1 MTIESN
7 SVQTVI
13 RDVINANDYR
23 HNVFDVLNADFLQ
36 YTIDFFKKVVSAKLE
51 CEDITIDWYKR
62 TFLHCSLDKEDIAIH
77 SGLNLKSI
85 NNAYNT
91 TKKDVVIDAST
102 NNYDSFNQLINS
114 LIDENEELD
123 LQLTIKFRAVSVEL
137 NINESLIVINSLA
150 VKRSQLSGGLWSSV
164 GKQVEKPLIET
175 LCKIFDV
182 PPQYYDQSNV
192 PSTLREIDFYLI
204 DNEGN
209 YHKSEVK
216 LMGKGNPESADVIHA
231 RDTEIFIGDKLSDT
245 NKLQFDQNGVQW
257 VELRIIN
264 GYQRFTTVLNH
275 FRIPYTPFE
284 GDVNIKLDEIFT
296 RNG

>member
-175 LCKIFDV
+175 LCRIFDV
-182 PPQYYDQSNV
+182 LPQYYDQSNV

-209 YHKSEVK
+209 YHRSEVK

-245 NKLQFDQNGVQW
+245 NKLQFDQNGIQW
-257 VELRIIN
+257 VELRITN
-264 GYQRFTTVLNH
+264 GYQKFTTILDH
-275 FRIPYTPFE
+275 FSIPYTPFE
-284 GDVNIKLDEIFT
+284 GDVNIKLDEIFR
-296 RNG
+296 RNS